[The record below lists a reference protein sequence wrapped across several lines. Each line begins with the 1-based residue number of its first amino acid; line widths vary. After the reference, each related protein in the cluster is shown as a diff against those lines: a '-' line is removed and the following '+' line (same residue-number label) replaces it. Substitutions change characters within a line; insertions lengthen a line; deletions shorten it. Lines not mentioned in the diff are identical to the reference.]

1 VEEVEL
7 GGLEDEGDNLVLGP
21 ADDEYRL
28 FDRDEVRIVFF
39 FVAPVIHLT
48 LILNL
53 TLLLKSFFLIHD
65 CWM

>member
-1 VEEVEL
+1 VEL

-48 LILNL
+48 LILIL
-53 TLLLKSFFLIHD
+53 TLLLKTFF
-65 CWM
+65 